1 MGGALNAPQEGLAD
15 VSGSA
20 LALLA
25 RHLVVGAGHGLLHEL
40 PVAFARLK
48 RDVEEVD
55 ATHVLEAAE
64 ILALD
69 RTSQRAPCKAAK
81 AKKKR
86 LAHGERGDS
95 RGRQRMPRWQACRNH
110 TRAPLHGRAEA
121 GKIPERLGL
130 SRARRATTHNTQP
143 LYLLASLLAGSGLR
157 EEPSAVQPARCG
169 GRVARTFC
177 LSVTLTSMVREWKPS
192 TPSGKKSEAQVKGA

>member
-1 MGGALNAPQEGLAD
+1 MGGDLNAPQEGLAD

-81 AKKKR
+81 AKKNASPTASAETHAAASACHGGKR
-86 LAHGERGDS
+86 A
-95 RGRQRMPRWQACRNH
+95 
-110 TRAPLHGRAEA
+110 TTT
-121 GKIPERLGL
+121 PERRFTDALKPEKSRNVWA
-130 SRARRATTHNTQP
+130 SRAR
-143 LYLLASLLAGSGLR
+143 
-157 EEPSAVQPARCG
+157 G
-169 GRVARTFC
+169 GRRRITRNPCTF
-177 LSVTLTSMVREWKPS
+177 LPPS
-192 TPSGKKSEAQVKGA
+192 LRAAA